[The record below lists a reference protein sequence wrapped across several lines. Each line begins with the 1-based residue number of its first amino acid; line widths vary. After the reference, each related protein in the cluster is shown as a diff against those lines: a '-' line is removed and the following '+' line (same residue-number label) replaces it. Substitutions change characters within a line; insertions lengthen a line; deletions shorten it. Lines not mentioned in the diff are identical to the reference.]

1 MQQRRKVVLLFSA
14 FAILIIT
21 GACSQNQ
28 RVANGPAANETIVSS
43 TPPFE
48 TKEPERYR
56 ATRTITTVNARGE
69 TTLTKNLIA
78 RDGDL
83 RRDESETAG
92 QQVVYLTLRE
102 GRFLILPSEKLFA
115 EASKEDA
122 GEDAGENVDAGDN
135 SETSPDRLLHTEL
148 ITTGYQKL
156 GDEVVGGRKLEK
168 YRVVVNNS
176 AGENVSV
183 GETFL
188 WFDEALQMPVRTEST
203 SPDGTRTI
211 MELSDIVLDV
221 RREIFQLPKDFQKAE
236 FAKLRERLNLSK
248 P

>member
-1 MQQRRKVVLLFSA
+1 MQQCRKALLSFSA
-14 FAILIIT
+14 VLIVT
-21 GACSQNQ
+21 CACSQTQ
-28 RVANGPAANETIVSS
+28 RVATEPSANETIVSS
-43 TPPFE
+43 TPPFQ
-48 TKEPERYR
+48 TREPERYR

-69 TTLTKNLIA
+69 TLVTKNVIA

-92 QQVVYLTLRE
+92 QQVVYLTLPE
-102 GRFLILPSEKLFA
+102 GRFLILPAEKLFA
-115 EASKEDA
+115 EAAKEDVGEEVDA
-122 GEDAGENVDAGDN
+122 GED

-148 ITTGYQKL
+148 ITTGYQRL
-156 GDEVVGGRKLEK
+156 GAEIMGGRKLEK

-188 WFDEALQMPVRTEST
+188 WFDDALHMPVRTEST
-203 SPDGTRTI
+203 SPDGTRTT

-221 RREIFQLPKDFQKAE
+221 RKELFQLPKDFQKAE